1 MVIVVNKIDLPL
13 KIDRRRL
20 LKLAGGRPVVDIS
33 ALKGINI
40 DSLRREVRR
49 IFAPRIAKNED
60 VILHARQKDLLR
72 GIHGALLEA
81 GKLLAGGRSEELA
94 AEELRGALPLVGEL
108 TGEIRIDEVIADIF
122 GRFCVGK

>member
-1 MVIVVNKIDLPL
+1 
-13 KIDRRRL
+13 
-20 LKLAGGRPVVDIS
+20 VVDIS

-108 TGEIRIDEVIADIF
+108 TGEIRIDEVIVDIF